1 LDTLCNWL
9 QEVERWLLP
18 PSFENEIDPERNAA
32 PRPEPSPEARLPAQ
46 AQSESKAP
54 PGPEL
59 EAEPQS
65 KSTESGHT
73 EIPPS
78 DQAGSDA
85 PRIPESDSAE
95 KVDRQ
100 LGGRLRAD
108 EKKATPDT
116 LVLAKT

>member
-1 LDTLCNWL
+1 MDTLCNWL

-108 EKKATPDT
+108 EKKATPDA